1 VNLDF
6 SHPGFAAYVLLLMG
20 SGVAMIVLASPV
32 VRQSSMVLRVLNTL
46 VGLAYFG
53 YGFYLA
59 FLFDGGTYVMFF
71 QAFVVPVLLIVRTV
85 QANRLAKRE
94 ASRTAQG

>member
-20 SGVAMIVLASPV
+20 SGVAMIVLATPA

-59 FLFDGGTYVMFF
+59 FLFTGGTYVMFF
-71 QAFVVPVLLIVRTV
+71 QAFVLPVLLIIRTV
-85 QANRLAKRE
+85 QANRLAQRE
-94 ASRTAQG
+94 AQRSASV

>member
-1 VNLDF
+1 MNLDF

-20 SGVAMIVLASPV
+20 SGVAMIVLATPA

-59 FLFDGGTYVMFF
+59 FLFSGGRYVMFF
-71 QAFVVPVLLIVRTV
+71 QAFVLPVLLIIRTV
-85 QANRLAKRE
+85 QANRLAQRE
-94 ASRTAQG
+94 ARRSASV